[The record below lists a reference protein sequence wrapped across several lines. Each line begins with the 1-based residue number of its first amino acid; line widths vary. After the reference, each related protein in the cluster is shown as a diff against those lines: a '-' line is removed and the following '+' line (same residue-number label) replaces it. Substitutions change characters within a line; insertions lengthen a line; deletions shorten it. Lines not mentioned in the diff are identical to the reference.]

1 MSDLQTFRWALDLLL
16 IGLASVLWFL
26 LRKLI
31 ADVGAITKALSD
43 YKLHVAETYV
53 TQASLS
59 KSMDNLAGSIGEVF
73 RKLERI
79 EDKLDGK
86 ADK

>member
-16 IGLASVLWFL
+16 LGFATVLWFL

-31 ADVGAITKALSD
+31 SDVGAITKALAD
-43 YKLHVAETYV
+43 YKLHVAENYV
-53 TQASLS
+53 TQSSLS
-59 KSMDNLAGSIGEVF
+59 KSMDALAGSIGEVF